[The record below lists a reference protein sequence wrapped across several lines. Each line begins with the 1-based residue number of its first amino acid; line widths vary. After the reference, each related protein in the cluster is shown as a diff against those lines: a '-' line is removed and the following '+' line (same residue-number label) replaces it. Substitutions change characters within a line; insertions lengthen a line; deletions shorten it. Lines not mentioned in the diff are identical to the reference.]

1 MQEHAQLQQ
10 ILQQYQQVI
19 QQPAHLQVQSLVL
32 LNCSVFLNLHG
43 WLRKYLGLEKKKSK
57 IMLQYYL

>member
-32 LNCSVFLNLHG
+32 QNCSVVLNLHG
-43 WLRKYLGLEKKKSK
+43 WLRKYLGLEKKSK
-57 IMLQYYL
+57 IMLHYYL